1 MKTTALIAAALL
13 GTLAVPAVAAPASDD
28 VKMKVTYDAKYDK
41 YCISQAVTGQRI
53 PVRTCRTKAEWIADG
68 AKFNDVADAKPATKL
83 AQK

>member
-1 MKTTALIAAALL
+1 
-13 GTLAVPAVAAPASDD
+13 
-28 VKMKVTYDAKYDK
+28 VTYDAKYDK